1 MTQLERLI
9 EKIRARPPKARFS
22 DVQVL
27 LEAYDWTL
35 NRERGSHVIFTK
47 TGERSIV
54 LAKEHGRWV
63 KRIYLDRI
71 CARLGLDE

>member
-9 EKIRARPPKARFS
+9 QRIRARPPKARFG
-22 DVQVL
+22 DVQTL
-27 LEAYDWTL
+27 LEAYGWTL
-35 NRERGSHVIFTK
+35 DRERGSHVIFSK

-54 LAKEHGRWV
+54 LAKDNGRWV

-71 CARLGLDE
+71 CVRLGLDD